1 MKYKAIKFFG
11 IAAMLLLPFLAG
23 AQQPQNE
30 EEAAKQMREAINQSV
45 ENYERLL
52 GLEDWQTFY
61 VDSILTHDYE
71 ALRVEVKAL
80 QTAKMTT
87 PTCTSRCRTSGRSRS
102 MCRCRRCS
110 TRSSGTSTS
119 RAGPPAKRKRA
130 TSAPQNAIRIIR
142 NIIVIPGLTR
152 KLFRKK

>member
-80 QTAKMTT
+80 QTAKMSNTDVYQQVQDKWAEQVYV
-87 PTCTSRCRTSGRSRS
+87 SMQKVLDEKQWDKYLKSGAAREKKARDK
-102 MCRCRRCS
+102 
-110 TRSSGTSTS
+110 
-119 RAGPPAKRKRA
+119 RAAKR
-130 TSAPQNAIRIIR
+130 N
-142 NIIVIPGLTR
+142 
-152 KLFRKK
+152 